1 MSARKPPDWTRM
13 GTLAGY
19 AKYLRE
25 QSGALM
31 VMVIRRD
38 DSVMSIDEQLLGK
51 DVIPLVSEHIGGLV
65 EDVAKAREEKRPAR
79 LQMEELEEMRNAL
92 LRAG

>member
-31 VMVIRRD
+31 DRSALTTIAPCR
-38 DSVMSIDEQLLGK
+38 
-51 DVIPLVSEHIGGLV
+51 
-65 EDVAKAREEKRPAR
+65 ARGS
-79 LQMEELEEMRNAL
+79 QC
-92 LRAG
+92 

>member
-1 MSARKPPDWTRM
+1 MSARKPPDWTRT
-13 GTLAGY
+13 GAIAGY

-38 DSVMSIDEQLLGK
+38 DSVMSIDEQLMAK

-65 EDVAKAREEKRPAR
+65 EDLARAREEKRPAR
-79 LQMEELEEMRNAL
+79 LQLGELRE
-92 LRAG
+92 